1 MNASQTQPQAQAHA
15 AVNIDQQ
22 SAANAHL
29 RGRWLILARM
39 LWCATFVLSFAYFI
53 VSMVVNT
60 FDPVLTILLFAVT
73 SVWFAVS
80 GVLFWRKS
88 NDRVILLFSL
98 ALMLVEGVWLAP
110 WPAALHPLPLV
121 WELPFDTMLFLAQA
135 AFLIF
140 YLFPDGRFVPHWTR
154 WLALAWIVVSLD
166 GNLPSFLS
174 ALSAWSSPFSLS
186 IYQIVEVAFGGS
198 LVFAQLYRYRRVS
211 TPLQRQQ
218 TKWVVYAFAIVLV
231 EVSAATLGLNV
242 LPYYFPA
249 LGLSYQLAQLLSSLA
264 NWLFPVLI
272 PLSIGFALLRYR
284 LWDIDIIIKRTLVY
298 GTLTGTLVVVYVGSI
313 LILQALLSG
322 FTSGNAVALVVSTLA
337 IAALFQP
344 IRRRIQTIIDRRFYR
359 RKYDAARTIAAFSAT
374 LRGETD
380 LNTLSEQLVAVVQ
393 ETMQP
398 TFVSLWLQRHD
409 RQAQQQ
415 FGRLVTTVEPVPSL
429 QPITPVSE
437 TEGTEALVEVPKLP
451 PPTRVS
457 RRAVLI
463 GFAAGGIVVASG
475 GLSWWLLKRRAFFTY
490 RGHSDAA
497 YDVAWSPNGK
507 RIASTSKD
515 TTVQIWDAVDGSHV
529 FIYRG
534 HRDEVYTAAWSPD
547 GKRIASCSKDKT
559 VQVWDAADGGHL
571 LTYRGHKDAVILV
584 AWSPDGKRL
593 ASGGGVLIE
602 DGKPHDNTVQVWD
615 ATDGGHV
622 FTYRGHADGVQ
633 AVVWSPDGKRI
644 ASASLDKTVQVWD
657 ATDGGHLFTYRGHT
671 DQVFTLAWSPDG
683 KYLASAGADKT
694 VQVWDATD
702 GKHVFT
708 YTGHTDQVL
717 GVAWSPNSTRI
728 VSASLDKTAQV
739 WDAADGGHVFIYNGH
754 TNWVVTPAWS
764 PDGTRIATASYD
776 DTVQIWSPV

>member
-1 MNASQTQPQAQAHA
+1 MA
-15 AVNIDQQ
+15 
-22 SAANAHL
+22 
-29 RGRWLILARM
+29 
-39 LWCATFVLSFAYFI
+39 
-53 VSMVVNT
+53 
-60 FDPVLTILLFAVT
+60 
-73 SVWFAVS
+73 
-80 GVLFWRKS
+80 K
-88 NDRVILLFSL
+88 
-98 ALMLVEGVWLAP
+98 
-110 WPAALHPLPLV
+110 
-121 WELPFDTMLFLAQA
+121 WE
-135 AFLIF
+135 
-140 YLFPDGRFVPHWTR
+140 
-154 WLALAWIVVSLD
+154 
-166 GNLPSFLS
+166 
-174 ALSAWSSPFSLS
+174 
-186 IYQIVEVAFGGS
+186 
-198 LVFAQLYRYRRVS
+198 
-211 TPLQRQQ
+211 
-218 TKWVVYAFAIVLV
+218 
-231 EVSAATLGLNV
+231 
-242 LPYYFPA
+242 
-249 LGLSYQLAQLLSSLA
+249 
-264 NWLFPVLI
+264 FPVLI

-284 LWDIDIIIKRTLVY
+284 LWDIDIIIKRPLLY
-298 GTLTGTLVVVYVGSI
+298 GPLTGTLVVVYAGSF

-359 RKYDAARTIAAFSAT
+359 RKYDAARALAAFSAR
-374 LRGETD
+374 LRGETG
-380 LNTLSEQLVAVVQ
+380 LNQRSEQLVAVVQ

-593 ASGGGVLIE
+593 ASAGGVLIE
-602 DGKPHDNTVQVWD
+602 DGKPHDTTVQVWD
-615 ATDGGHV
+615 ATDAGHL
-622 FTYRGHADGVQ
+622 FTYRVHADGVH
-633 AVVWSPDGKRI
+633 ALVWSPAGKRI
-644 ASASLDKTVQVWD
+644 ASAILGKTMQVWD
-657 ATDGGHLFTYRGHT
+657 TTDGGHLFTYRGHT

-702 GKHVFT
+702 GKHFFT
-708 YTGHTDQVL
+708 YTRHTEQEC

-739 WDAADGGHVFIYNGH
+739 WDAADGGRVFIYNGH

-764 PDGTRIATASYD
+764 PRGTRIATASYD
-776 DTVQIWSPV
+776 YPVQIRKPV